1 MDNDEIIKVIIKGKD
16 NEAVPLLSVTEAL
29 KEFHH
34 TIDKSYLSLT
44 GKEKLY
50 KSDRE
55 RYKIVASDIRTG
67 SITADLV
74 IVLPPAVQA
83 ALAFQT
89 VTTGLTVKTVWEL
102 TKTSFSFLK
111 AIAELRHKGTKP
123 SIVQHDNPHGLN
135 IISQGGN
142 VTINVGDLVSHNA
155 LRSESNIKNLARIV
169 DERSISSFSALDNVK
184 DGIILTP
191 KENKI
196 FNPETFIDKIP
207 IEIIGKIYR
216 LDVETKTGRLRV
228 LEGEYKGEYSFQII
242 GKQQIASYIH
252 ALGHKSSKV
261 TALKEII
268 KHPTG
273 EETLAGF
280 QVVDIA
286 SEGGRLFE

>member
-1 MDNDEIIKVIIKGKD
+1 MDNDEIINVIIKGKD
-16 NEAVPLLSVTEAL
+16 NEAVPLLSVTEAF

-50 KSDRE
+50 KSDRD
-55 RYKIVASDIRTG
+55 RYKIIASDIRTG
-67 SITADLV
+67 SIIADLA

-83 ALAFQT
+83 TFFFQA
-89 VTTGLTVKTVWEL
+89 VTSGLTVKNVWEL
-102 TKTSFSFLK
+102 TTKSFTFLK

-123 SIVQHDNPHGLN
+123 TIVQHDNPHGFN
-135 IISQGGN
+135 IVNQGNN

-155 LRSESNIKNLARIV
+155 YRSESNIKNLARIV
-169 DERSISSFSALDNVK
+169 DEKSISSFSALDNVK

-196 FNPETFIDKIP
+196 FNPETFIDRTS
-207 IEIIGKIYR
+207 IEVMAKIYR

-228 LEGEYKGEYSFQII
+228 LEGEYRGEYSFQII

-252 ALGHKSSKV
+252 ALGQQSSKV

-273 EETLAGF
+273 EETLSGF
-280 QVVDIA
+280 QVIDIA
-286 SEGGRLFE
+286 SGDGRLF